1 MASLIDRVK
10 AASLASIDSVLSHWC
25 PGGKQQGRE
34 YLPLNPRRAD
44 STPGSFSINLH
55 TGAWSDFADN
65 AKGGDLISLV
75 AYIEGIGQGEAA
87 KLLAQFLG
95 LDTGKTGLQ
104 NGATSSQHK
113 AGNTQASPTS
123 KKPAWEAVLPVPAD
137 APRPPAT
144 HYRFGMPSMQW
155 EYQDAAGGLLC
166 LVYRFEPGQAS
177 DRKQFAPL
185 TWCRNA
191 QGKQEWRWQ
200 GLESPRPLYNLPGL
214 VGKPDALVIVC
225 EGEKAANA
233 AAVLFPAAVTTTMLN
248 GAQAPGKTDWS
259 PLAGRNVWCWPD
271 NDEAGLKCM
280 QAVDGLLR
288 QAGAAQVRYINLAVI
303 EGLQDKDDAAD
314 LVAGGWT
321 AERMA
326 ELAGGDGFLLDSP
339 ALVSAPASS
348 PAAPT
353 SVSAP
358 IQDDASDTPISRFH
372 VNDQGVWYYGK
383 SDTGNDAP
391 PLWICSRLEITAVTR
406 DAKSESWGRL
416 LEFDD
421 PDGTH
426 HAWALPMEMLA
437 GDGTEY
443 RRELSRM
450 GLLIAQSTKARNL
463 LSQYIQTANVT
474 ARARCVERTGWHE
487 QVFVMPDRTIGQTE
501 DERILY
507 QSLNATPSTFKTRG
521 KLADWQQLA
530 GLCVGNSRL
539 VFAIAAAF
547 AGPLLYITE
556 MESGGFH
563 YRGDS
568 STGKTT
574 ALRVA
579 SSVWG
584 GNDFLQR
591 WRATDNG
598 LEALAAQHSDCLLVL
613 DEISQVDP
621 KAAGEVAYMLANG
634 SGKVRSGRT
643 GSMRDTA
650 KWRLL
655 FISSGEA
662 GLAEHMAEGGKKPKA
677 GQEIRLLD
685 IPADAGRSLGLFENI
700 HGHAGGAA
708 FSKAMN
714 ELAIKHYGTPALA
727 FIKALVEQYGEV
739 QRAIKEEQELFIKE
753 HLPSEAGGQ
762 AYRAALRF
770 GLVSAAGELA
780 TQWGITGWQAGE
792 ASQAAAT
799 CFKAWLAQ
807 RGGAGNQEQVAML
820 AQVRQFFE
828 LHGEARFTDWDRPA
842 SDTSQHAPRTV
853 NRAGYRRHYDAK
865 DEQGR
870 PIYSGSHY
878 PEGDEK
884 AFKDTRYYVSPEV
897 FRSEICKGFDK
908 NAVCRLLVDMDVLI
922 PGSNEYTRKERLPDA
937 ANGARCYVITSK
949 IFDAD

>member
-1 MASLIDRVK
+1 MASIAQVK
-10 AASLASIDSVLSHWC
+10 TAALAGIDSVLAHWC

-44 STPGSFSINLH
+44 SKPGSFSINLD
-55 TGAWSDFADN
+55 TGAWADFADD
-65 AKGGDLISLV
+65 AKGGDLVSLV

-95 LDTGKTGLQ
+95 MDSGKSDSQ
-104 NGATSSQHK
+104 KRATSPQHK
-113 AGNTQASPTS
+113 AGNTQISLTS
-123 KKPAWEAVLPVPAD
+123 KKPEWEAVLPVSSDVPK
-137 APRPPAT
+137 PPAR
-144 HYRFGMPSMQW
+144 HYRYGVPSMQW
-155 EYQDAAGGLLC
+155 AYRDTTGGLLC
-166 LVYRFEPGQAS
+166 LVYRFEPGQSS
-177 DRKQFAPL
+177 DRKQFVPL

-191 QGKQEWRWQ
+191 QGKHEWRWQ
-200 GLESPRPLYNLPGL
+200 GLDSPRPLYNLPGL
-214 VGKPDALVIVC
+214 ESKPDALVIVC
-225 EGEKAANA
+225 EGEKAADA

-259 PLAGRNVWCWPD
+259 PLTGRKVWLWRD

-280 QAVDGLLR
+280 QAVDELLR
-288 QAGAAQVRYINLAVI
+288 KAGATTVQHINLAMI

-314 LVAGGWT
+314 LVARGWT
-321 AERMA
+321 AGRMDG
-326 ELAGGDGFLLDSP
+326 LAGGDGFLVDRL
-339 ALVSAPASS
+339 APASS
-348 PAAPT
+348 PSASTSAAAPM
-353 SVSAP
+353 
-358 IQDDASDTPISRFH
+358 QDDALDTPSSRFH

-391 PLWICSRLEITAVTR
+391 PLWICSRLDITAVTR

-421 PDGTH
+421 PDGQH

-450 GLLIAQSTKARNL
+450 GLLIEQGTKSRNL
-463 LSQYIQTANVT
+463 LSRYIQTANVT
-474 ARARCVERTGWHE
+474 ARARCVERTGWHD
-487 QVFVMPDRTIGQTE
+487 QVFVMPDRTIGQTD

-521 KLADWQQLA
+521 KLVDWQVLA
-530 GLCVGNSRL
+530 GLCAGNSRL
-539 VFAIAAAF
+539 VFAISAAF
-547 AGPLLYITE
+547 AGPLLHVTG

-584 GNDFLQR
+584 GADFLQR

-598 LEALAAQHSDCLLVL
+598 LEALASQHSDCLLVL

-621 KAAGEVAYMLANG
+621 RAAGEVAYMLANG

-643 GSMRDTA
+643 GAMRDTA
-650 KWRLL
+650 TWRLL

-662 GLAEHMAEGGKKPKA
+662 GLAEHMAEAGKKPKA

-685 IPADAGRSLGLFENI
+685 IPADAGKGLGLFEQI

-708 FSKAMN
+708 FSKVMN
-714 ELAIKHYGTPALA
+714 ELAVKHYGSPALA
-727 FIKALVEQYGEV
+727 FISKLVGQYTEV
-739 QRAIKEEQELFIKE
+739 QRAIKEEQELFNQD
-753 HLPSEAGGQ
+753 HLPDDAGGQ

-780 TQWGITGWQAGE
+780 TQWGITGWQPGE
-792 ASQAAAT
+792 ASQAAAM

-807 RGGAGNQEQVAML
+807 RGGAGNQEQAAML

-842 SDTSQHAPRTV
+842 SDTSQHAPKTV

-865 DEQGR
+865 DENGQ
-870 PIYSGSHY
+870 PIYSGSTY
-878 PEGDEK
+878 PEGDERK
-884 AFKDTRYYVSPEV
+884 ARDTEYYVFPVTFEQ
-897 FRSEICKGFDK
+897 EICKGFDK
-908 NAVCRLLVDMDVLI
+908 RIISRLLVDKGILI
-922 PGSNEYTRKERLPDA
+922 PDGKGYTRKERLPGEG
-937 ANGARCYVITSK
+937 NTRCYRITSK
-949 IFDAD
+949 IFDSDDEA

>member
-1 MASLIDRVK
+1 MASIAQVK
-10 AASLASIDSVLSHWC
+10 VASLGNIDSVLSHWC

-34 YLPLNPRRAD
+34 YLPLNPRRTD
-44 STPGSFSINLH
+44 SKPGSFSINLD
-55 TGAWSDFADN
+55 TGAWADFADS
-65 AKGGDLISLV
+65 AKGGDLVSLV
-75 AYIEGIGQGEAA
+75 AYIEGVRQGDAS
-87 KLLAQFLG
+87 KLLAQFIG
-95 LDTGKTGLQ
+95 MDSGKSNSQ
-104 NGATSSQHK
+104 NKPSSLQHK
-113 AGNTQASPTS
+113 ASNTQASPTS
-123 KKPAWEAVLPVPAD
+123 KQSEWVAVLPVPVD
-137 APRPPAT
+137 APKPPVR
-144 HYRFGMPSMQW
+144 HYRYGTPSMQW
-155 EYQDAAGGLLC
+155 AYRDAAGELLC
-166 LVYRFEPGQAS
+166 LLYRFEPGHGS
-177 DRKQFAPL
+177 DRKQFVPL
-185 TWCRNA
+185 TWCKNA

-200 GLESPRPLYNLPGL
+200 GLESPRPLYNLPDL
-214 VGKPDALVIVC
+214 ISKPDAMVIVC
-225 EGEKAANA
+225 EGEKAADA

-259 PLAGRNVWCWPD
+259 PLKGRNVWLWRD
-271 NDEAGLKCM
+271 NDEAGLKGM

-288 QAGAAQVRYINLAVI
+288 KAGTARIQHINLTMI

-314 LVAGGWT
+314 LLAGGWD
-321 AERMA
+321 AERMTRLVGEA
-326 ELAGGDGFLLDSP
+326 GFLLDS
-339 ALVSAPASS
+339 LVPESS
-348 PAAPT
+348 PSRATSAAAPM
-353 SVSAP
+353 
-358 IQDDASDTPISRFH
+358 QDDAPDTPISRFH

-391 PLWICSRLEITAVTR
+391 ALWICSRLDITAVTR

-421 PDGTH
+421 PDSQH

-450 GLLIAQSTKARNL
+450 GLLIAQATKARNL

-474 ARARCVERTGWHE
+474 ARARCVERTGWHD
-487 QVFVMPDRTIGQTE
+487 QVFVMPDRTIGQRD

-507 QSLNATPSTFKTRG
+507 QSLNATPSTFKTRN
-521 KLADWQQLA
+521 KLADWQKLA
-530 GLCVGNSRL
+530 GLCAGNSRL
-539 VFAIAAAF
+539 VFAISAAL
-547 AGPLLYITE
+547 AGPLLDVTG

-584 GNDFLQR
+584 GADFLQR

-598 LEALAAQHSDCLLVL
+598 LEALASQHSDCLLVL

-643 GSMRDTA
+643 GTMRDTA

-662 GLAEHMAEGGKKPKA
+662 GLAEHMAEAGKKPKA

-685 IPADAGRSLGLFENI
+685 IPADAGKGLGLFEDI
-700 HGHAGGAA
+700 HGYAGGAA
-708 FSKAMN
+708 FSKVMN
-714 ELAIKHYGTPALA
+714 ELAVKHYGSPALE
-727 FIKALVEQYGEV
+727 FISKLVGQYSEV
-739 QRAIKEEQELFIKE
+739 QRVIKEEQDLFVDQY
-753 HLPSEAGGQ
+753 LPNGAGGQ
-762 AYRAALRF
+762 ANRAALRF

-780 TQWGITGWQAGE
+780 TQWGITGWQYGE
-792 ASQAAAT
+792 ASHAAAA

-807 RGGAGNQEQVAML
+807 RGGAGNQEQAAML

-842 SDTSQHAPRTV
+842 SDTSQHAPKTV
-853 NRAGYRRHYDAK
+853 NRVGYRRHYDAK
-865 DEQGR
+865 DEQGK
-870 PIYSGSHY
+870 PIYSGKSY
-878 PEGDEK
+878 PEGDEMRVR
-884 AFKDTRYYVSPEV
+884 DTEYYVFKET
-897 FRSEICKGFDK
+897 FEKEICKGFDK
-908 NAVCRLLVDMDVLI
+908 SAICRLLVERGILI
-922 PGSNEYTRKERLPDA
+922 TDGKGYTRKERLP
-937 ANGARCYVITSK
+937 GEGPTRCYRVTSK
-949 IFDAD
+949 IFSGEEDH